1 MKYIKL
7 LSVFFIF
14 LIFSCDKDF
23 TSIDSDVISSENAIN
38 FSTSLIDY
46 PLIASNL
53 RLNPVKSNNLP
64 SFMLGYNNNPVFG
77 ESKASFLGQVIP
89 TEFSPSFG
97 ENVVL
102 DSVVLTIPYYS
113 RGVET
118 SEEGDITYEIDSVY
132 GNTPTKLYVY
142 KSNFYLRDF
151 DPSGDFSDSQNYYSN
166 GSLSNSE
173 YINQAEVEAEL
184 LFESGVIGDG
194 SDDFTPSSE
203 RIDLT
208 LLDSLGESYVSSS
221 IAPAIRLK
229 LNNPNDNFWQ
239 SIFFENEGN
248 PELVNPNTFK
258 EFFRGLY
265 IKADG
270 INSEGSMMMLNFASS
285 NTKLTI
291 HYTSD
296 TSTDSDTDSGGT
308 TTETISSQNE
318 YVLNFTDNL
327 INVYENNFQIDVSN
341 SNTVEGD
348 ERLYLKG
355 GEGYMSTIDLFNGE
369 IQDENGEMVDAFD
382 HFKNSFYDG
391 ENEIAN
397 KIINEAYIEFFVDQT
412 QNIQD
417 EPDRIYLYN
426 FEQNTALIDYFLD
439 QSVSSTTINAKINH
453 LEPLTRDG
461 DSLTGEGVKYKIRIT
476 EHLNNLILRD
486 STNAKLALVVTAN
499 VGSID
504 NFSILNSGEENR
516 DFPSGAILTP
526 NGTVL
531 HGSQSEN
538 IDKRPRIKI
547 YYTDPDD

>member
-1 MKYIKL
+1 MKNIKL
-7 LSVFFIF
+7 LSVFFI
-14 LIFSCDKDF
+14 IFIYSCDKDF
-23 TSIDSDVISSENAIN
+23 TSIDSDVISAENAIN
-38 FSTSLIDY
+38 FNTSSIDY
-46 PLIASNL
+46 PLVASNKK
-53 RLNPVKSNNLP
+53 LNPVKSNNLP
-64 SFMLGYNNNPVFG
+64 SFMLGYNNNPFYG
-77 ESKASFLGQVIP
+77 ESKASFLGQIVP
-89 TEFSPSFG
+89 AEFSPSFG

-118 SEEGDITYEIDSVY
+118 SEEGDISYEIDSVY
-132 GNTPTKLYVY
+132 GNTATKLYVY

-151 DPSGDFSDSQNYYSN
+151 NPSGDFSDSQNYYSN
-166 GSLSNSE
+166 GALSNSE
-173 YINQAEVEAEL
+173 SINQAEIEAEL
-184 LFESGVIGDG
+184 LYESGILGDG
-194 SDDFTPSSE
+194 SDDFIPSSE

-208 LLDSLGESYVSSS
+208 SLDSLGETYVSSS

-239 SIFFENEGN
+239 SLFFENEGN
-248 PELVNPNTFK
+248 PELINPNTFK

-270 INSEGSMMMLNFASS
+270 VNSDGSMMLLNFASS

-291 HYTSD
+291 HYTSE

-308 TTETISSQNE
+308 STETISSQNE

-327 INVYENNFQIDVSN
+327 VNIYENNFQVDVSN
-341 SNTVEGD
+341 SNIVDGD
-348 ERLYLKG
+348 ERIYLKG
-355 GEGYMSTIDLFNGE
+355 GEGYMSTVDLFGGD
-369 IQDENGEMVDAFD
+369 IQDENGEMVNAFE
-382 HFKNSFYDG
+382 HFKNSFYDE

-412 QNIQD
+412 QDIGS

-461 DSLTGEGVKYKIRIT
+461 DSITGEGVKYKIRIT

-486 STNAKLALVVTAN
+486 STNAKLALVVTSN

-504 NFSILNSGEENR
+504 NFSILNSGEEDR

-526 NGTVL
+526 KGTVL
-531 HGSQSEN
+531 HGSQSED

-547 YYTDPDD
+547 YYTDPNE